1 VRILA
6 PILGRTMALLEIA
19 DVHARYRVA
28 PILQGVSVTVEAGEI
43 VSIFGRNGAGK
54 TTLLK
59 TAMGW
64 LAPSAG
70 AISFEGRPIAGLSSD
85 RIFRRGVG
93 FIPEDRRIF
102 ATLSVQENLGLGL
115 FADFRLARAERRR
128 RLDRVF
134 ALFPRLAER
143 RRQAGRTLS
152 GGEQQMLAIGR
163 ALVGAPKLLL
173 VDEPSEGLAPMVVT
187 EIFDAL
193 VRLRA
198 ENIALLLVEQ
208 NVQRAAAISDRCYV
222 MEKGRIVAQGTPDIL
237 KDESVRRRLSV

>member
-1 VRILA
+1 
-6 PILGRTMALLEIA
+6 
-19 DVHARYRVA
+19 
-28 PILQGVSVTVEAGEI
+28 VSVAVEAGKI
-43 VSIFGRNGAGK
+43 VSVFGRNGAGK

-70 AISFEGRPIAGLSSD
+70 AITFEGRPIGGLSPD
-85 RIFRRGVG
+85 RIFRRGIG

-102 ATLSVQENLGLGL
+102 ATLTVQENLELGL
-115 FADFRLARAERRR
+115 ASAIGLARQERRR
-128 RLDRVF
+128 RLDGIF
-134 ALFPRLAER
+134 TLFPRLAER

-173 VDEPSEGLAPMVVT
+173 VDEPSEGLAPLIVT

-193 VRLRA
+193 VRLRGDNVA
-198 ENIALLLVEQ
+198 ILLVEQ
-208 NVQRAAAISDRCYV
+208 NVRRAAEISQSCYV
-222 MEKGRIVAQGTPDIL
+222 MEKGRIVAQGTPDIIE
-237 KDESVRRRLSV
+237 DEAVRRSLSV